1 MSSNN
6 EVDKTEVEEASKK
19 KRGAEKEMRKE
30 EVDSGSDSEKEESE
44 GTWKRANENILAN
57 RRKVKVRRGNSVVE
71 ESNAKTEEE
80 KKSETQEEKKEDNK
94 EEKKEEKTETSGFT
108 FNFASPPAFNFNTNF
123 NFSSSNFNFATS
135 FAFASSSSGSTTS
148 APSSTSSANSIFGLN
163 IAPPTATSTAP
174 PFEKAEES
182 DDNPTLPEKVEKSD
196 LPNLP
201 VHTGEE
207 DETHAFQS
215 KAKLF
220 ILDTAAN
227 KWNER
232 GLGQLRLNVSK
243 DKSSARL
250 LMRVE
255 ASLRLILNVSL
266 FASMKVEKNGD
277 KAVKFTGPALDK
289 ENEICIYCIRLAS
302 ADLVEQLMTAIE
314 NNKPKAD
321 KVVEK
326 TATTTTTSASEEEK
340 AENSEKN

>member
-1 MSSNN
+1 MSSNSE

-30 EVDSGSDSEKEESE
+30 EVDSGSESEKEESE

-80 KKSETQEEKKEDNK
+80 KKTETQEEKKEEK
-94 EEKKEEKTETSGFT
+94 KEEEKKEDKTDASGFT
-108 FNFASPPAFNFNTNF
+108 FNFASPPAFNFSTNF

-201 VHTGEE
+201 SHTGEE

-243 DKSSARL
+243 DNKSSARL

-302 ADLVEQLMTAIE
+302 ADLVDQLMTAIE

-321 KVVEK
+321 KVN
-326 TATTTTTSASEEEK
+326 SEEEK

>member
-1 MSSNN
+1 MSTN
-6 EVDKTEVEEASKK
+6 EEVVEQTEVEEASKK

-80 KKSETQEEKKEDNK
+80 KKTETQEEKK
-94 EEKKEEKTETSGFT
+94 EEKKEEKTDTSGFT
-108 FNFASPPAFNFNTNF
+108 FNFASPPAFNFSTNF
-123 NFSSSNFNFATS
+123 SFSSSNFNFATS

-302 ADLVEQLMTAIE
+302 ADLVEQLMNAIE
-314 NNKPKAD
+314 QNKPKAD
-321 KVVEK
+321 KVEK
-326 TATTTTTSASEEEK
+326 AATTSTTTTTSEEEK

>member
-1 MSSNN
+1 
-6 EVDKTEVEEASKK
+6 
-19 KRGAEKEMRKE
+19 MRKE

-80 KKSETQEEKKEDNK
+80 KKTETQEEKK
-94 EEKKEEKTETSGFT
+94 EEKKEEKTDASGFT
-108 FNFASPPAFNFNTNF
+108 FNFASPPAFNFSTNF
-123 NFSSSNFNFATS
+123 SFSSSNFNFATS

-302 ADLVEQLMTAIE
+302 ADLVEQLMNAIE
-314 NNKPKAD
+314 QNKPKAD
-321 KVVEK
+321 KVEK
-326 TATTTTTSASEEEK
+326 AATTSTTTTTSEEEK

>member
-1 MSSNN
+1 M
-6 EVDKTEVEEASKK
+6 
-19 KRGAEKEMRKE
+19 
-30 EVDSGSDSEKEESE
+30 
-44 GTWKRANENILAN
+44 
-57 RRKVKVRRGNSVVE
+57 
-71 ESNAKTEEE
+71 
-80 KKSETQEEKKEDNK
+80 
-94 EEKKEEKTETSGFT
+94 
-108 FNFASPPAFNFNTNF
+108 
-123 NFSSSNFNFATS
+123 
-135 FAFASSSSGSTTS
+135 
-148 APSSTSSANSIFGLN
+148 
-163 IAPPTATSTAP
+163 
-174 PFEKAEES
+174 
-182 DDNPTLPEKVEKSD
+182 
-196 LPNLP
+196 P

-289 ENEICIYCIRLAS
+289 ENEICIYCIRVSNRFAF
-302 ADLVEQLMTAIE
+302 
-314 NNKPKAD
+314 
-321 KVVEK
+321 
-326 TATTTTTSASEEEK
+326 
-340 AENSEKN
+340 